1 MSTWTHVVGAIRVD
15 GLPHLNNEIFT
26 SEKLRKIMGPV
37 STFHQPNDKTK
48 LPCGSEGSLQ
58 YEIIEYYKGIPWVI
72 IPIWGDLR
80 DYYDLAKIRRW
91 WFRLLRGFGKPYIIR
106 DCVLTATVENG
117 DTIVLTKDKE

>member
-15 GLPHLNNEIFT
+15 GIPDLAPEVFNIT
-26 SEKLRKIMGPV
+26 SLMKIMGPI
-37 STFHQPNDKTK
+37 SSFDHPNDKTK
-48 LPCGSEGSLQ
+48 LPCGSEGSLKYQ
-58 YEIIEYYKGIPWVI
+58 VIEYQGGVPWVI

-91 WFRLLRGFGKPYIIR
+91 WFRTLRNFGEPYMIR

-117 DTIVLTKDKE
+117 DTITLTKDKE